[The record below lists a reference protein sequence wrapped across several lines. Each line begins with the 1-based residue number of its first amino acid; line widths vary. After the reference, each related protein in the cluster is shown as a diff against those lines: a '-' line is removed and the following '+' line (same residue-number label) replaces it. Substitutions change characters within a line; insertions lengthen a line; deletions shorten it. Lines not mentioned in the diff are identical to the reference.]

1 MRERRDVNDSPRPLH
16 RPSARGGET
25 ALSPERKSQPPRAAK
40 KEGARGGTLGS
51 PTFVID
57 CDVHPQIGDPEE
69 LIAYVEPAQRDWFR
83 GQSYYGLPGYSWAHP
98 TSWYRQDVVESD
110 RVPGSDAAS
119 VARDLLDPS
128 GAEIGVLNADDAIL
142 VSLMPSAY
150 RAAALARAHNDWL
163 RERWLDADARLRASI
178 ICPAQDPRAA
188 AEEIRRSAADE
199 RFVQVLLCGG
209 AERPYGEPRYLPVF
223 EAAAECGLPVA
234 IHTGGEGMG
243 VAASPGGAGPGSFY
257 IEWHTLGSAC
267 SQMAHLVSLLCH
279 GTFERL
285 QGLRVILLEGGIAW
299 LPGILWRLDTNWR
312 ALRNEIPW
320 LDRRPS
326 EVAREH
332 VRFTTQPLEHTDG
345 HDELLFELLEA
356 VGAPQT
362 LLFAS
367 DYPHWDF
374 DDPAFMLRRLPA
386 AWREPVLHTN
396 AAALYGARLGL
407 AAA

>member
-1 MRERRDVNDSPRPLH
+1 M
-16 RPSARGGET
+16 
-25 ALSPERKSQPPRAAK
+25 
-40 KEGARGGTLGS
+40 
-51 PTFVID
+51 ID
-57 CDVHPQIGDPEE
+57 CDVHPQIGDPDE
-69 LIAYVEPAQRDWFR
+69 LIGYVEPAQREWFR
-83 GQSYYGLPGYSWAHP
+83 GQTYFGLPGYSWAHP
-98 TSWYRQDVVESD
+98 TSWFRQDVVEPGV
-110 RVPGSDAAS
+110 VPGSDPAT
-119 VARDLLDPS
+119 VARDLLDPT
-128 GAEIGVLNADDAIL
+128 GTEIGVLNADDAIL
-142 VSLMPSAY
+142 VSLMPSPY

-163 RERWLDADARLRASI
+163 RERWLSADPRLRASI
-178 ICPAQDPRAA
+178 ICPAQDPLGAA
-188 AEEIRRSAADE
+188 AEIRRCAEDE

-209 AERPYGEPRYLPVF
+209 SERPYGEPRYLPVF

-234 IHTGGEGMG
+234 VHTGGEGMG
-243 VAASPGGAGPGSFY
+243 IAASPGGAGPSAFY

-285 QGLRVILLEGGIAW
+285 PGLKVVLLEGGVAW

-312 ALRNEIPW
+312 ALRGEVPW
-320 LDRRPS
+320 LDRKPS

-345 HDELLFELLEA
+345 RDDLLFELLEA
-356 VGAPQT
+356 VGAPET

-374 DDPAFMLRRLPA
+374 DDPAFMLRRLPE
-386 AWREPVLHTN
+386 AWRRPVLHDN

>member
-1 MRERRDVNDSPRPLH
+1 M
-16 RPSARGGET
+16 
-25 ALSPERKSQPPRAAK
+25 
-40 KEGARGGTLGS
+40 
-51 PTFVID
+51 ID

-69 LIAYVEPAQRDWFR
+69 LLSYVERSQREWFR
-83 GQSYYGLPGYSWAHP
+83 GQTYWGLPGYSWAHP
-98 TSWYRQDVVESD
+98 TSWYRQDVVEPD
-110 RVPGSDAAS
+110 AVPGSDAAA
-119 VARDLLDPS
+119 VARDLLDPT

-163 RERWLDADARLRASI
+163 RERWLDADPRLRASI

-188 AEEIRRSAADE
+188 AEEIRRCAGDE

-209 AERPYGEPRYLPVF
+209 SERPYGDPRYLPLF

-243 VAASPGGAGPGSFY
+243 IAASPGGAGPGSFY
-257 IEWHTLGSAC
+257 IEWHTLGSAG

-279 GTFERL
+279 GVFERL
-285 QGLRVILLEGGIAW
+285 PGLRVVLLEGGLAW

-312 ALRNEIPW
+312 GLRGEVPW
-320 LDRRPS
+320 LERRPS

-345 HDELLFELLEA
+345 HDELLFEMLAA
-356 VGAPQT
+356 VGAPET

-374 DDPAFMLRRLPA
+374 DDPAFMLRRLPE
-386 AWREPVLHTN
+386 AWREGVLHGN

-407 AAA
+407 TAA

>member
-1 MRERRDVNDSPRPLH
+1 
-16 RPSARGGET
+16 
-25 ALSPERKSQPPRAAK
+25 
-40 KEGARGGTLGS
+40 
-51 PTFVID
+51 VID
-57 CDVHPQIGDPEE
+57 CDVHPQIGDAEE
-69 LIAYVEPAQRDWFR
+69 LIAHVEPAQREWFR
-83 GQSYYGLPGYSWAHP
+83 GQTYYGLPGYSWAHP
-98 TSWYRQDVVESD
+98 TSWFREDVVEPG
-110 RVPGSDAAS
+110 RVPGADAAA
-119 VARDLLDPS
+119 VARDLLDPT
-128 GAEIGVLNADDAIL
+128 GTDVGVLNADDAIL

-163 RERWLDADARLRASI
+163 RERWLDAEPRLRASI

-188 AEEIRRSAADE
+188 AAEVRRCAEDE

-209 AERPYGEPRYLPVF
+209 SERPYGEPRYLPVF

-243 VAASPGGAGPGSFY
+243 IAAPPGGAGPGSFY
-257 IEWHTLGSAC
+257 VEWHTLGSAG

-285 QGLRVILLEGGIAW
+285 PGLKVVLLEGGVAW

-312 ALRNEIPW
+312 ALRAEVPW

-345 HDELLFELLEA
+345 RDDLLFEMLEA
-356 VGAPQT
+356 VGAPET

-374 DDPAFMLRRLPA
+374 DDPSFVLRRLPE
-386 AWREPVLHTN
+386 AWRERVLHAN

-407 AAA
+407 AAP